1 MGLGFDWNGDGKDGL
16 FDDMVTLHVLD
27 KRQKQK
33 KGGGSNKGGRGS
45 CAISLLAVPALL
57 VTMILRAK
65 GVL

>member
-1 MGLGFDWNGDGKDGL
+1 
-16 FDDMVTLHVLD
+16 MVTLHILD
-27 KRQKQK
+27 KSQKQK